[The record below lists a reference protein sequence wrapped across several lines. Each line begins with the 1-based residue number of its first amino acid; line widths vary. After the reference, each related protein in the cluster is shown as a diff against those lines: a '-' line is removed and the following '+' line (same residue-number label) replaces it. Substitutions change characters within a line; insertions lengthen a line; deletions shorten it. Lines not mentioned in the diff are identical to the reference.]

1 MIPPQVMYLS
11 AQPRAA
17 SPRAWAQVPMAAACG
32 ACGAACGAA
41 TPPVAPMPRQV
52 VSPRQPRQAPCQ
64 PCQPCQPQ
72 SQGCQVHP
80 TVYEASG
87 YLRSEVPTA
96 RGEDAMH
103 HTVSGRALPLARPLQ
118 PRPSPRLEAAAPV
131 AEAAEAPSVS
141 SCMVQQPRPDRLQE
155 SFAAN
160 SMCAGDISTQV
171 RTLIG
176 EQLKVLED
184 RLKTE
189 ILPKAVPAAKLPLVE
204 LPPAKVTEVTARAER
219 LEEKLLQQFH
229 RVKQEGERL
238 KSGPKQ
244 SGDDPPPAPAESEG
258 DPQQRDAEG
267 AVKELTIGFRR
278 LAEELQMQMGRVER
292 RLDDLEEDVR
302 SLKVQVKEKAEPPR
316 FDSGATLEKRMDGMQ
331 EMVRSLEDGLRSWQS
346 RTQQLDRWHQ
356 DHRSCAVTAPVTAV
370 TEPPPTFPVT
380 SPETSPETSPAL
392 ESSPARP
399 LSPRRMNEVKV
410 TEHRDA
416 RDARDAR
423 DGDSPRHL
431 RPPGASCASNGTATT
446 VSYSK
451 FMSLPPAY
459 SPSDKDAMSDG
470 DTRDFLELSAEVG
483 LSLAVPQLGV
493 EGVEGD
499 PHGKEGDAS
508 SSSSGSHD
516 RKAELQPETA
526 EATAIAGAI
535 GRNDGTGGEGS

>member
-1 MIPPQVMYLS
+1 MPETTGRPVTQVQQMIPPQVMYLS

-32 ACGAACGAA
+32 ACGAACGGA

-72 SQGCQVHP
+72 GQGCQVHP

-96 RGEDAMH
+96 RGDDAMH
-103 HTVSGRALPLARPLQ
+103 HAVSGRALPLARPLQ

-141 SCMVQQPRPDRLQE
+141 PCRVQQPRLDRSQE

-219 LEEKLLQQFH
+219 LEEKLLQQFQ

-244 SGDDPPPAPAESEG
+244 SGDDPPPAPAESEC

-316 FDSGATLEKRMDGMQ
+316 FDSVATLEKRMDGMQ

-356 DHRSCAVTAPVTAV
+356 DHRSCAVTAPVTSPV
-370 TEPPPTFPVT
+370 TEPPP
-380 SPETSPETSPAL
+380 TSPAL

-410 TEHRDA
+410 TEHRDG
-416 RDARDAR
+416 R

-508 SSSSGSHD
+508 SSSSGSHE
-516 RKAELQPETA
+516 RKAELPETA